1 VISWRRQVAGTLVAA
16 VVAAGTL
23 GCHPEPPCSSETPSC
38 STPTTPT
45 PVTSTPSLSAT
56 LTSGCFG
63 WPGTEF
69 SPSNRAVVSTIL
81 RAGDRAAEFSLR
93 DTEGAA
99 VTLSGL
105 LATRPVLLVHGA
117 FT

>member
-1 VISWRRQVAGTLVAA
+1 MIPWRRKFGGGVITALVAA
-16 VVAAGTL
+16 CAFACRADRL
-23 GCHPEPPCSSETPSC
+23 CSSATPSC

-45 PVTSTPSLSAT
+45 TVTTSPSLSAT

-69 SPSNRAVVSTIL
+69 SPSNRAVVGTIL
-81 RAGDRAAEFSLR
+81 RAGDRAVEFSLR
-93 DTEGAA
+93 DTEGVV